1 MKLRKQFSNL
11 KKGAK
16 KVFVGMLV
24 LCLISTATGIG
35 SIFAYATECENHYAE
50 SYTRYDENT
59 HIGTCVNC
67 GKEIEA
73 EHSFNSEGECVVCG
87 YNPEPTNGDDDG
99 SDDGDNGGS
108 GDGSNTGDGTSYGEW
123 QKNDETTHIRYNNA
137 GESETQDHQFTDW
150 VSNGNGVMA
159 RVCTVCGYMEEQADT
174 TGGDTHTHTHTYT
187 YTDNGDGTHTAVCSE
202 CEDTKTEAHNLGRW
216 TFDGRGNHTRTCS
229 LCEYS
234 EVEPCSFDEN
244 GICTVCGA
252 NQADMI
258 IASSKKAMKFNA
270 RLLSLPTPTTEGL
283 VEGGTGPIKFSQF
296 FGELPT
302 VNSGLVYNGKSQLM
316 LTSFGTPKS
325 QDEMAE
331 FGVES
336 GWTVSTTSDTEATN
350 AGTYQMILRIPY
362 VYKDAEGNV
371 NNYEATGTYTVQIA
385 KASFANDVEIS
396 PTSSSYVEM
405 SIPTEPFVSVSIN
418 GVNLNKG
425 GTYGYDYSISEGSS
439 FASTP
444 YVGDSRTFVFSATT
458 GNPNFDNTTISK
470 TILVE
475 DVSPTFNGSTNIK
488 ENYHG
493 DVTIEPPSGYSV
505 APHIAGSSDHDTFV
519 DKYVVSST
527 PLPETNELFFKY
539 NQTGKIILKQVA
551 FSIVD
556 STVCALDDLVKTY
569 PVFYDSLTYKKDVD
583 QNLMSSAPI
592 LNDQFIADNHLTV
605 SWGFTKVGTTT
616 ETTVPTGQDLGLHK
630 YTFFVKYTP
639 LGGSETTLKVTTPY
653 QTTILKDIGHSDIV
667 YTPQAIDYQ
676 SLNSSKNLLDFYDLK
691 DNGQQLQRNVDYS
704 VKTNV
709 DTDAGYYEAGKDITL
724 TFEGINNSAY
734 YAYYE
739 GTTTKTVKV
748 SAVNVL
754 LNGKAQEAKYAD
766 AVEFTADGYTI
777 SDKADGVF
785 NTKFTYSNP
794 CKDLTLPLYFKKDGT
809 SRIVK
814 QNIVGLNIGE
824 AANITVLY
832 DGSSEMKPLY
842 IDSVILS
849 AEGYK
854 VTDKASYRYE
864 DAEETYTRTY
874 DSSASTQTPVPD
886 FKLYFFDKTTK
897 VKYEKIIS
905 GLNLS
910 KTPDITILYNGDD
923 LKEWYS
929 DNVAITAT
937 GYKIADA
944 ANAPAS
950 KYVSKYSMTGN
961 GVVTKKLYF
970 NPDGNDPVAHPEN
983 VKSFN
988 ITVAIDKTAPT
999 GVINLSSYSSD
1010 SFTTKDAV
1018 KAYTNGSQKATISAS
1033 DALSGIDYI
1042 HYYVSDTFY
1051 ASPSDVKAA
1060 ISEKSGAWRTYSSSS
1075 QPTTVKDKNNYI
1087 YAKLVDKAGNETII
1101 SLGNI
1106 LYDTVAPKMTTAKVT
1121 PSSSDSSKS
1130 LIGLAG
1136 TDKLSGIN
1144 RFKYIFQEKEEGKE
1158 YSTPS
1163 KDHMFNN
1170 GEIVYTSSEQD
1181 GTAVASAT
1189 IDVLDAAKTYLFYFI
1204 AVDRAGNISD
1214 VMTQE
1219 VKGSSASKSDSG
1231 SGSGASGK
1239 SSGGGSGL
1247 SPAANGIA
1255 GSGSGSGSKG
1265 GSGSGSGSS
1274 SSTKSSKS
1282 SSKNQSAL
1290 GDKDREINRNPYI
1303 AEATGNVKIGINE
1316 TSGWNKIASE
1326 VNKAD
1331 KGAVIEVEMA
1341 GLSNVSNELFT
1352 SMNNRDVQ
1360 VKLRMAEDVEW
1371 EIKGEEVPD
1380 ARSDIDMGVRLGSR
1394 NIPEQIIADV
1404 AGTNPHVEFSINHNG
1419 DFGFVAT
1426 IAVPVGESNKG
1437 MYTTLYHYDEAKKE
1451 LEVAGDGRVDDRGY
1465 AKFPLT
1471 HASDY
1476 TVVITPERILTA
1488 AETDAQTNTL
1498 VGAEAESQSSQYL
1511 DGARLRLTDLFRIK
1525 GSMRIWLFFIA
1536 LLSATICMVI
1546 LYLPALQ
1553 SRNQNDQGDL
1563 F

>member
-16 KVFVGMLV
+16 KVFIGMLV
-24 LCLISTATGIG
+24 LCLVSTATGIG
-35 SIFAYATECENHYAE
+35 SIFAYADECENHYAD
-50 SYTRYDENT
+50 SYNCYDEHT

-73 EHSFNSEGECVVCG
+73 EHSFNSEGKCTVCG
-87 YNPEPTNGDDDG
+87 YNPGPQNDTDDDNDDGDDG
-99 SDDGDNGGS
+99 SGDDGS
-108 GDGSNTGDGTSYGEW
+108 SYGEW
-123 QKNDETTHIRYNNA
+123 QKNDATTHIRYNDA

-159 RVCTVCGYMEEQADT
+159 RVCTVCGYMEEQEDT
-174 TGGDTHTHTHTYT
+174 TGGDTHTHTYT

-202 CEDTKTEAHNLGRW
+202 CEDTKTEAHNLGNW
-216 TFDGRGNHTRTCS
+216 TSDGRGNHTRTCA
-229 LCEYS
+229 LCDYS

-258 IASSKKAMKFNA
+258 IASSKKVMKFSA
-270 RLLSLPTPTTEGL
+270 RNMFRGLGATANGGLDESDYEGL
-283 VEGGTGPIKFSQF
+283 YTYSQF
-296 FGELPT
+296 YSTAPS
-302 VNSGLVYNGKSQLM
+302 VNTGLVYDGSEQELFTIGQLKDSSDLTGMGVTYTNFIPLEAVPERKQTNAETYVYEHTINYKYTDPDDGSEKNGYATGKFTVTIDAADFDNSVTFTPNADSVEYVTLSESAPFFK
-316 LTSFGTPKS
+316 LTTLSGVSLVMDVDYVCSFSSPVGNTP
-325 QDEMAE
+325 EI
-331 FGVES
+331 G
-336 GWTVSTTSDTEATN
+336 TSDVVLTFSPFPGSENFTSSN
-350 AGTYQMILRIPY
+350 GVTKTIKFGEVGYTF
-362 VYKDAEGNV
+362 
-371 NNYEATGTYTVQIA
+371 NNSAPPSTGTYDSNGAITV
-385 KASFANDVEIS
+385 KAPTGYKVSNSANGDFSDQFTYDV
-396 PTSSSYVEM
+396 
-405 SIPTEPFVSVSIN
+405 
-418 GVNLNKG
+418 KG
-425 GTYGYDYSISEGSS
+425 E
-439 FASTP
+439 ST
-444 YVGDSRTFVFSATT
+444 
-458 GNPNFDNTTISK
+458 
-470 TILVE
+470 L
-475 DVSPTFNGSTNIK
+475 DV
-488 ENYHG
+488 YC
-493 DVTIEPPSGYSV
+493 
-505 APHIAGSSDHDTFV
+505 
-519 DKYVVSST
+519 KYES
-527 PLPETNELFFKY
+527 
-539 NQTGKIILKQVA
+539 TGKIVHKSHSVKI
-551 FSIVD
+551 SR
-556 STVCALDDLVKTY
+556 DLVFDDFITSEPEFNEENTY
-569 PVFYDSLTYKKDVD
+569 TGSAVTLASKLPVFN
-583 QNLMSSAPI
+583 QNLINDPLNKITSFSYYFKEVTSGEEFINSSPTATDCGEYGYKLHI
-592 LNDQFIADNHLTV
+592 VFKENGADKDLEGSNTYTTRVLKSV
-605 SWGFTKVGTTT
+605 SGSYMKF
-616 ETTVPTGQDLGLHK
+616 EPK
-630 YTFFVKYTP
+630 YP
-639 LGGSETTLKVTTPY
+639 
-653 QTTILKDIGHSDIV
+653 
-667 YTPQAIDYQ
+667 DYQ
-676 SLNSSKNLLDFYDLK
+676 SLDPSRVPLLADAFDVYDGSTL
-691 DNGQQLQRNVDYS
+691 LQRNHNYS
-704 VKTNV
+704 VTITEPSTAPYETGSVLTYKFDGLNDGTS
-709 DTDAGYYEAGKDITL
+709 YYT
-724 TFEGINNSAY
+724 
-734 YAYYE
+734 
-739 GTTTKTVKV
+739 GTTTKTLPV
-748 SAVNVL
+748 SRVNVL
-754 LNGKAQEAKYAD
+754 LNGSAQKSSYDDE
-766 AVEFTADGYTI
+766 VIFTADGYSICDTP
-777 SDKADGVF
+777 DGHF
-785 NTKFTYSNP
+785 NTEFPFSEPCTNYS
-794 CKDLTLPLYFKKDGT
+794 LTLYFMNDDT
-809 SRIVK
+809 SKIVK
-814 QNIVGLNIGE
+814 QDVTGLNIGP
-824 AANITVLY
+824 AAAIKLLY
-832 DGSSEMKPLY
+832 DGDEELKPFY
-842 IDSVILS
+842 YDSVRIS
-849 AEGYK
+849 AEGYTVSK
-854 VTDKASYRYE
+854 TRNGTFSENYQLSYDASKNME
-864 DAEETYTRTY
+864 
-874 DSSASTQTPVPD
+874 PVDD
-886 FKLYFFDKTTK
+886 FDLYFKNKTTGLVTLKK
-897 VKYEKIIS
+897 VS
-905 GLNLS
+905 GINLFES
-910 KTPDITILYNGDD
+910 PTIEILYNGTEQKD
-923 LKEWYS
+923 WYS
-929 DNVAITAT
+929 DNVTITAN
-937 GYKIADA
+937 GYKIATETNRSLVNKYTA
-944 ANAPAS
+944 
-950 KYVSKYSMTGN
+950 KYVMSGSGT
-961 GVVTKKLYF
+961 VSEPLYF
-970 NPDGNDPVAHPEN
+970 IPKDATTATSSNW
-983 VKSFN
+983 KKFN
-988 ITVAIDKTAPT
+988 IVVSIDKTAPT

-1051 ASPSDVKAA
+1051 SSPSDVKAA

-1075 QPTTVKDKNNYI
+1075 QPALVKDKNNYI

-1121 PSSSDSSKS
+1121 PSSSDSSKTM
-1130 LIGLAG
+1130 IGLAG

-1144 RFKYIFQEKEEGKE
+1144 RFKYVFKEKEEGKK
-1158 YSTPS
+1158 YDTPG
-1163 KDHMFNN
+1163 KDWMFDN
-1170 GEIVYTSSEQD
+1170 GEVVKTSEEKD
-1181 GTAVASAT
+1181 GTSVAST
-1189 IDVLDAAKTYLFYFI
+1189 SIDALDSEKTYLFYFI

-1219 VKGSSASKSDSG
+1219 VKGEAASSNKN
-1231 SGSGASGK
+1231 SGSGASGG
-1239 SSGGGSGL
+1239 SSAGANGL
-1247 SPAANGIA
+1247 TPAPNGIA
-1255 GSGSGSGSKG
+1255 GGGSGSGSKQG
-1265 GSGSGSGSS
+1265 GSSGASSGAGSS
-1274 SSTKSSKS
+1274 KSSKS
-1282 SSKNQSAL
+1282 SKSSQSAL

-1331 KGAVIEVEMA
+1331 KGAVVEVEMA